1 MVLGR
6 VFNLW
11 LTKYGPG
18 GNQALRSVRGMTPR
32 LTPASGRED
41 RGFPQGFP
49 QGLSQP
55 PAGSYGA
62 LASEFGSDVGVRW
75 GESDPARMLAGVLM
89 LVMVTV
95 ITGLALAWWL
105 A

>member
-1 MVLGR
+1 MILGT

-41 RGFPQGFP
+41 HGFP

-75 GESDPARMLAGVLM
+75 GESDPARMLSGVLM
-89 LVMVTV
+89 LVMVTI
-95 ITGLALAWWL
+95 ITGLALVWWL